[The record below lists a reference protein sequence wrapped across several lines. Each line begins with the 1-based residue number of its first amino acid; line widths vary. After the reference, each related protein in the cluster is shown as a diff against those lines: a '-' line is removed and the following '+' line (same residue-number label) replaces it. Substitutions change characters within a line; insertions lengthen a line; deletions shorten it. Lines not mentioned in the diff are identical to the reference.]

1 MNTADLARLIENLIR
16 IGTIAVVDH
25 SARKLKVQS
34 GKLLTNWL
42 DWPAD
47 IGRNYKRW
55 RPLRLGTQVILSCP
69 GGDPAQAL
77 IIGMLY
83 SDAQASPN
91 TDPNIDLIAFDDGSF
106 IEHNQSAK
114 TLKIHSAGDFTITAA
129 GNINI
134 IAAGNTSINATR
146 VDIN

>member
-25 SARKLKVQS
+25 SACKLKVQS
-34 GKLLTNWL
+34 GNLLTNWL

-47 IGRNYKRW
+47 IGRNYKHW

-83 SDAQASPN
+83 SDAQSTPN
-91 TDPNIDLIAFDDGSF
+91 TDPDIDQITFDDGSF
-106 IEHNQSAK
+106 IEHNQNAK
-114 TLKIHSAGDFTITAA
+114 TLKFHSAGDLTISAA